1 MSMTNRRQKNHT
13 QALLISL
20 LLAALVGASA
30 AESARAHHLL
40 PDHTLQC
47 SDNFPCPKAIQ
58 PRVHFWIE
66 VFGSW
71 RKDTAILHDPKRPE
85 RVYAV
90 IKSGQGCHRAVRSII
105 KRNRE
110 RVKKSLILIAGKI
123 ESGQKISDGNERHLA
138 ALFPSKKPREIR
150 AAANNIRC
158 QSGVRDSFVEGLKRY
173 HHYRIMIDDVLRE
186 NNLPAEIRYLPFVES
201 SYNPAAYSK
210 AGAAGMWQIMPKTAR
225 VLGLELNAT
234 LDERR
239 DPEAATR
246 AAARYLNNADRDLSK
261 VAKEINPNI
270 TRAQINPF
278 IITSY
283 NYGVSGMK
291 RAMRQVEP
299 DFMAVLERHKS
310 PRFQIAVKNFYA
322 SFLAAR
328 HVAINA
334 EHFFGKLPVDPTY
347 RYQTVLIEHPT
358 SITRIKTVFGIDEAQ
373 LRPLNRALTRF
384 VWRGWRLVP
393 AGYRLHLPHKKD
405 RWQAERV
412 KLASLRPEKVIGGG
426 DRYTVRRGD
435 TACGIARAVKVNCS
449 ELIRA
454 NHLGKTA
461 LIIAGQKLVIPRKLM
476 VVDSSGG
483 ARKSLGQSG
492 VATTYRVRKGD
503 TACAIAKRFGVDCRT
518 LINHNRLGR
527 TAKIY
532 PGQTLSISGQVP
544 ASIQPSGLNADHLYI
559 VRKGDSACRVAQRFA
574 VNCAALQQL
583 NQLNRTTIIHPG
595 QKLKIPGLV
604 VPQTSATAQLLAGL
618 GELKPTATAEPYE
631 SDEARSDL
639 STAQTVDAPDAWL
652 ANVRTDLS
660 TAQTDEAR
668 SDQSTA
674 QTVDAWLANVRTDLS
689 TAQTDEARF
698 DLSTAQT
705 VDARSDLSTAQTVD
719 AWLVNLR
726 TDGNDDASSVGS
738 SDGNTDILRNLLD
751 TLPDLGIRVSV
762 DADASDEKPIY
773 SVRVEADETLGHF
786 ADWLGIVGTARLR
799 AMNHLRSGR
808 SIAIDQRL
816 ILPVTDAQMV
826 ERFEQRRTD
835 YHQVLSE
842 SLKEHY
848 DLVGIANHTVQRGDS
863 AWSLSEQLG
872 FPVWL
877 LYRLNPILRDAP
889 LVPGQVVVL
898 PKLKAKV

>member
-13 QALLISL
+13 RALLISL

-123 ESGQKISDGNERHLA
+123 ESGQKITDGNERHLA
-138 ALFPSKKPREIR
+138 ALFASKKPREIR

-291 RAMRQVEP
+291 RAMRKVEP

-347 RYQTVLIEHPT
+347 RYQTVVLEHPT

-483 ARKSLGQSG
+483 ARKSSG
-492 VATTYRVRKGD
+492 LSGATTYRVRKGD

-544 ASIQPSGLNADHLYI
+544 ASIQPGGLNADHLYI
-559 VRKGDSACRVAQRFA
+559 VRKGDSACQVAQRFA

-639 STAQTVDAPDAWL
+639 STAQTVDASDAWL
-652 ANVRTDLS
+652 V
-660 TAQTDEAR
+660 
-668 SDQSTA
+668 
-674 QTVDAWLANVRTDLS
+674 NVRTDLS

-698 DLSTAQT
+698 DLSA
-705 VDARSDLSTAQTVD
+705 AQTVD

-726 TDGNDDASSVGS
+726 TDGNDDAGSVGVVDGS

-751 TLPDLGIRVSV
+751 TLPDLGIHVSV

>member
-1 MSMTNRRQKNHT
+1 MSRLM
-13 QALLISL
+13 
-20 LLAALVGASA
+20 
-30 AESARAHHLL
+30 
-40 PDHTLQC
+40 P
-47 SDNFPCPKAIQ
+47 
-58 PRVHFWIE
+58 
-66 VFGSW
+66 
-71 RKDTAILHDPKRPE
+71 
-85 RVYAV
+85 
-90 IKSGQGCHRAVRSII
+90 SI
-105 KRNRE
+105 
-110 RVKKSLILIAGKI
+110 
-123 ESGQKISDGNERHLA
+123 
-138 ALFPSKKPREIR
+138 
-150 AAANNIRC
+150 
-158 QSGVRDSFVEGLKRY
+158 
-173 HHYRIMIDDVLRE
+173 
-186 NNLPAEIRYLPFVES
+186 
-201 SYNPAAYSK
+201 
-210 AGAAGMWQIMPKTAR
+210 
-225 VLGLELNAT
+225 
-234 LDERR
+234 
-239 DPEAATR
+239 
-246 AAARYLNNADRDLSK
+246 
-261 VAKEINPNI
+261 
-270 TRAQINPF
+270 
-278 IITSY
+278 
-283 NYGVSGMK
+283 
-291 RAMRQVEP
+291 
-299 DFMAVLERHKS
+299 
-310 PRFQIAVKNFYA
+310 
-322 SFLAAR
+322 
-328 HVAINA
+328 
-334 EHFFGKLPVDPTY
+334 FFGKLPVDPTY
-347 RYQTVLIEHPT
+347 RYQTVVLEHPT
-358 SITRIKTVFGIDEAQ
+358 SITRIKTVFAIDEAQ

-483 ARKSLGQSG
+483 TRKSLGQSG
-492 VATTYRVRKGD
+492 ATTYRVRKGD

-544 ASIQPSGLNADHLYI
+544 ASIQPGGLNADHLYI

-618 GELKPTATAEPYE
+618 DELKPTATAEPYE

-639 STAQTVDAPDAWL
+639 STAQTVDAWL
-652 ANVRTDLS
+652 VNLLTDLS
-660 TAQTDEAR
+660 TAQADEAR

-674 QTVDAWLANVRTDLS
+674 QTVDAWLVNVRTDLSTAQTVDASDAWLANVRTDLS

-705 VDARSDLSTAQTVD
+705 VDA
-719 AWLVNLR
+719 WLVNLR
-726 TDGNDDASSVGS
+726 TDGNDDAS

-751 TLPDLGIRVSV
+751 TLPDLGIHVSV

>member
-1 MSMTNRRQKNHT
+1 MNNHRRKNRTRG
-13 QALLISL
+13 LLISL
-20 LLAALVGASA
+20 LLVALFGASA
-30 AESARAHHLL
+30 AESAHAHHLL

-66 VFGSW
+66 VFRSW
-71 RKDTAILHDPKRPE
+71 SKETAILHDPGRPE

-90 IKSGQGCHRAVRSII
+90 FNSGHGCNRAARSLLNR
-105 KRNRE
+105 KRTQ
-110 RVKKSLILIAGKI
+110 VKKSLRAIAGKI
-123 ESGQKISDGNERHLA
+123 ESGQKITAAGERHLA
-138 ALFPSKKPREIR
+138 ALFASKKPREIR

-173 HHYRIMIDDVLRE
+173 HHYRIMIDDVLRA
-186 NNLPAEIRYLPFVES
+186 NDLPAEIRYLPFVES

-210 AGAAGMWQIMPKTAR
+210 AGAAGIWQIMPKTAR

-234 LDERR
+234 LDERL

-246 AAARYLNNADRDLSK
+246 AAARYLKNADRALSK
-261 VAKEINPNI
+261 VAKETKPNI
-270 TRAQINPF
+270 TRPQINPF

-291 RAMRQVEP
+291 RAMRKVEP
-299 DFMAVLERHKS
+299 DFMAVLERYKS
-310 PRFQIAVKNFYA
+310 PRFRVAVKNFYA

-334 EHFFGKLPVDPTY
+334 ERYFGKLPVDSSGG
-347 RYQTVLIEHPT
+347 YQTVVLEHAT
-358 SITRIKTVFGIDEAQ
+358 SITRIKTVFGLNEAE
-373 LRPLNRALTRF
+373 LRPFNRALTRF

-393 AGYRLHLPHKKD
+393 AGYRLHLPHKSG

-412 KLASLRPEKVIGGG
+412 KLAGLRPEKVISGG

-454 NHLGKTA
+454 NRLGKTA
-461 LIIAGQKLVIPRKLM
+461 LIIAGQKLLIPGKLVI
-476 VVDSSGG
+476 VDSSGG
-483 ARKSLGQSG
+483 KRTSPGRSG

-518 LINHNRLGR
+518 LISHNRLGR
-527 TAKIY
+527 TAKIH
-532 PGQTLSISGQVP
+532 PGQTLSISGEVP
-544 ASIQPSGLNADHLYI
+544 ASIQPSGLNADNLYI
-559 VRKGDSACRVAQRFA
+559 VRKDDSACRVAQRFA
-574 VNCAALQQL
+574 VNCAALRRL
-583 NQLNRTTIIHPG
+583 NQLNRKAIIHPG

-604 VPQTSATAQLLAGL
+604 VPQTSTTAQLLSGVDK
-618 GELKPTATAEPYE
+618 LKPTAEI
-631 SDEARSDL
+631 
-639 STAQTVDAPDAWL
+639 
-652 ANVRTDLS
+652 
-660 TAQTDEAR
+660 DEAR

-674 QTVDAWLANVRTDLS
+674 QAMDASNAELANGLTDDDGDS
-689 TAQTDEARF
+689 VA
-698 DLSTAQT
+698 
-705 VDARSDLSTAQTVD
+705 DA
-719 AWLVNLR
+719 
-726 TDGNDDASSVGS
+726 
-738 SDGNTDILRNLLD
+738 DILRNLLD

-762 DADASDEKPIY
+762 DAEASDEKPIY
-773 SVRVEADETLGHF
+773 SVGVEADETLGHF
-786 ADWLGIVGTARLR
+786 ADWLGIGGTARLR
-799 AMNHLRSGR
+799 KMNHLRSGR
-808 SIAIDQRL
+808 SIAIGQRL
-816 ILPVTDAQMV
+816 VLPVTDAQMV

-842 SLKEHY
+842 SLKKHY
-848 DLVGIANHTVQRGDS
+848 DLVGIANHTVRRGDS
-863 AWSLSEQLG
+863 PWSLSEQLG

>member
-13 QALLISL
+13 RALLISL

-110 RVKKSLILIAGKI
+110 RVKKSLRSIAGKI
-123 ESGQKISDGNERHLA
+123 ESGQKITDGNERHLA
-138 ALFPSKKPREIR
+138 ALFASNQPREIR

-291 RAMRQVEP
+291 RAMRKVEP

-347 RYQTVLIEHPT
+347 RYQTVVLEHPT

-393 AGYRLHLPHKKD
+393 AGYRLHLPHKKGL
-405 RWQAERV
+405 WQAERV

-483 ARKSLGQSG
+483 ARKSSGLSG

-544 ASIQPSGLNADHLYI
+544 ASIQPGGLNADHLYI

-618 GELKPTATAEPYE
+618 DELKPTATAEPYE

-639 STAQTVDAPDAWL
+639 STARTVDASDAWL

-660 TAQTDEAR
+660 TTQTDEARSDLSTAQTVDAPDAWLVNVRTDLSTAQADEAR

-674 QTVDAWLANVRTDLS
+674 QTVDAWL
-689 TAQTDEARF
+689 
-698 DLSTAQT
+698 
-705 VDARSDLSTAQTVD
+705 
-719 AWLVNLR
+719 VNLL
-726 TDGNDDASSVGS
+726 T
-738 SDGNTDILRNLLD
+738 DGNTDVLRNLLD
-751 TLPDLGIRVSV
+751 TLPDLGIHVSI

>member
-13 QALLISL
+13 RALLISL

-110 RVKKSLILIAGKI
+110 RVKKSLLSIAGKI

-291 RAMRQVEP
+291 RAMRKVEP

-347 RYQTVLIEHPT
+347 RYQTVVLEHPT

-405 RWQAERV
+405 LWQAERV

-483 ARKSLGQSG
+483 TRKSSGLSG

-544 ASIQPSGLNADHLYI
+544 ASIQPGGLNADYLYI

-618 GELKPTATAEPYE
+618 DELKPTATAEPYE

-639 STAQTVDAPDAWL
+639 STARTVDASDAWL

-660 TAQTDEAR
+660 TTQTDEARSDLSTAQTVDAPDAWLVNVRTDLSTAQADEAR

-674 QTVDAWLANVRTDLS
+674 QTVDAWL
-689 TAQTDEARF
+689 
-698 DLSTAQT
+698 
-705 VDARSDLSTAQTVD
+705 
-719 AWLVNLR
+719 VNLL
-726 TDGNDDASSVGS
+726 T
-738 SDGNTDILRNLLD
+738 DGNTDVLRNLLD
-751 TLPDLGIRVSV
+751 TLPDLGIHVSI